1 MSLQLAPPPL
11 ENPIVEDGNSIAGRP
26 VKGLMTRAFNN
37 WLLSLTTRLEQAAY
51 GILPTVTL
59 AAQNA
64 SIGTTPLIASAAAGL
79 YRVSWFFRI
88 TTAASV
94 SSSLQ
99 VTFSGTDGGISY
111 TQSGAAV
118 TGNTTATVQSG
129 TVLVRADQSSP
140 ISYSTTYASV
150 GTPMAYGISFAV
162 EALA

>member
-11 ENPIVEDGNSIAGRP
+11 ENPIVEDGNSIAGKP

-51 GILPTVTL
+51 GILPTVTV
-59 AAQNA
+59 AAQTA
-64 SIGTTPLIASAAAGL
+64 SIGTTALVASAAAGL

-94 SSSLQ
+94 SSSLL
-99 VTFSGTDGGISY
+99 VTIAGTDGGISY
-111 TQSGAAV
+111 TQAGAAV

-129 TVLVRADQSSP
+129 SFLVRADQASP

-150 GTPMAYGISFAV
+150 GTPMSYSLSLTV